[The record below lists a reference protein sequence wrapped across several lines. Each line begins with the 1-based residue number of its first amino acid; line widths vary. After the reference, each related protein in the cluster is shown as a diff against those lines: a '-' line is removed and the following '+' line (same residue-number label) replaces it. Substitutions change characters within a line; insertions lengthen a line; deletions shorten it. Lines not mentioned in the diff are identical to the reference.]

1 MVQDTGKNNRA
12 KSFSDP
18 RSHDP
23 AGKGSEHSNSRKQL
37 AFKHSALKVGGNCFL
52 EKKIIGIW
60 SKSWSQKKRSA
71 SLGRKTQPN
80 PVTLL

>member
-1 MVQDTGKNNRA
+1 MVQDTGKNNRV

-37 AFKHSALKVGGNCFL
+37 AFKHAALKVGIAF
-52 EKKIIGIW
+52 
-60 SKSWSQKKRSA
+60 
-71 SLGRKTQPN
+71 
-80 PVTLL
+80 